1 MDILLEKSINLLF
14 SFDSFMVKKEFIHIF
29 TTLNNAPNSMQL
41 TDTQILNHTQ
51 VLQKIRRI
59 AFEIYENNFEET
71 EIVIAGIKGQGHA
84 LAKQLAIALNEI
96 SSIEATA
103 VLIDVDKDVTYD
115 SPVEFDCDERFL
127 EHKTIVVV
135 DDVLNTGRTFAYC
148 LSPFLSIPVKRIQVA
163 VMVDRNY
170 RRFPILADYVGY
182 QLSTTL
188 SDYVSVVLDNEED
201 MGVYLR

>member
-1 MDILLEKSINLLF
+1 MEL
-14 SFDSFMVKKEFIHIF
+14 
-29 TTLNNAPNSMQL
+29 TNN
-41 TDTQILNHTQ
+41 QILNHTQ

-59 AFEIYENNFEET
+59 AFEIYENNFEEAQ
-71 EIVIAGIKGQGHA
+71 IIIAGIKGQGYA
-84 LAKQLAIALNEI
+84 FSKKLAVVINEI

-103 VLIDVDKDVTYD
+103 VLIDVDKDVSYD
-115 SPVEFDCDERFL
+115 SAVEFDCDERFL

-163 VMVDRNY
+163 VMVDRNF

-188 SDYVSVVLDNEED
+188 NDYVSVVLDDEATI
-201 MGVYLR
+201 GVYLQ

>member
-1 MDILLEKSINLLF
+1 ME
-14 SFDSFMVKKEFIHIF
+14 
-29 TTLNNAPNSMQL
+29 L
-41 TDTQILNHTQ
+41 TDNQILNHTQ

-71 EIVIAGIKGQGHA
+71 QIVIAGIKGQGHA
-84 LAKQLAIALNEI
+84 FAKKLTTAINEI
-96 SSIEATA
+96 SSIEATT

-127 EHKTIVVV
+127 EHKAIVVV
-135 DDVLNTGRTFAYC
+135 DDVLNTGRTFAYS
-148 LSPFLSIPVKRIQVA
+148 LSPFLSIPVKKIQVA

-188 SDYVSVVLDNEED
+188 SDYVSVELGDEAE
-201 MGVYLR
+201 MGVYLGMRL

>member
-1 MDILLEKSINLLF
+1 MELTETQLLS
-14 SFDSFMVKKEFIHIF
+14 
-29 TTLNNAPNSMQL
+29 Q
-41 TDTQILNHTQ
+41 TQ

-71 EIVIAGIKGQGHA
+71 QIVIAGIKGQGHA
-84 LAKQLAIALNEI
+84 FAKKLAVALNEI

-188 SDYVSVVLDNEED
+188 SDYVSVELDDEEE

>member
-1 MDILLEKSINLLF
+1 MNL
-14 SFDSFMVKKEFIHIF
+14 
-29 TTLNNAPNSMQL
+29 TNNK
-41 TDTQILNHTQ
+41 ILNQTQ
-51 VLQKIRRI
+51 VLQKNIRI

-71 EIVIAGIKGQGHA
+71 QIVIAGIKGQGHA
-84 LAKQLAIALNEI
+84 FAKKLAMVLNDI
-96 SSIEATA
+96 SSLEATA

-188 SDYVSVVLDNEED
+188 SDYVSVVLDDQEE
-201 MGVYLR
+201 MGVYLK

>member
-1 MDILLEKSINLLF
+1 
-14 SFDSFMVKKEFIHIF
+14 
-29 TTLNNAPNSMQL
+29 
-41 TDTQILNHTQ
+41 
-51 VLQKIRRI
+51 
-59 AFEIYENNFEET
+59 
-71 EIVIAGIKGQGHA
+71 
-84 LAKQLAIALNEI
+84 
-96 SSIEATA
+96 
-103 VLIDVDKDVTYD
+103 VDKDVTYD

-135 DDVLNTGRTFAYC
+135 DDVLNTGRTFAYS

-188 SDYVSVVLDNEED
+188 SDYVSVELGDEEE
-201 MGVYLR
+201 MGVFLGMR

>member
-1 MDILLEKSINLLF
+1 
-14 SFDSFMVKKEFIHIF
+14 
-29 TTLNNAPNSMQL
+29 MQL
-41 TDTQILNHTQ
+41 TDNQILNHTQ
-51 VLQKIRRI
+51 VFQKIRRI

-71 EIVIAGIKGQGHA
+71 QIVIAGIKGQGHA
-84 LAKQLAIALNEI
+84 FAKKLTLAINEI

-188 SDYVSVVLDNEED
+188 SDYVSVVLDNEEE
-201 MGVYLR
+201 MGVFLGMR

>member
-1 MDILLEKSINLLF
+1 M
-14 SFDSFMVKKEFIHIF
+14 
-29 TTLNNAPNSMQL
+29 TQL
-41 TDTQILNHTQ
+41 TDNQILNHHQ

-71 EIVIAGIKGQGHA
+71 EIVIAGIKGQGHS
-84 LAKQLAIALNEI
+84 LAKKLAITLNEI

-103 VLIDVDKDVTYD
+103 VLIDVDKDVTYE

-127 EHKTIVVV
+127 ERKTIVVV
-135 DDVLNTGRTFAYC
+135 DDVLNTGRTFAYS

-163 VMVDRNY
+163 VMVDRNF

-188 SDYVSVVLDNEED
+188 NDYVSVVLDDEET

>member
-1 MDILLEKSINLLF
+1 
-14 SFDSFMVKKEFIHIF
+14 
-29 TTLNNAPNSMQL
+29 MQL
-41 TDTQILNHTQ
+41 TDNQILNHTQ

-71 EIVIAGIKGQGHA
+71 QIIIAGIKGQGHA
-84 LAKQLAIALNEI
+84 FAKQLANALNEI

-127 EHKTIVVV
+127 EHKAIVVV
-135 DDVLNTGRTFAYC
+135 DDVLNTGRTFAYS

-182 QLSTTL
+182 ELSTTL
-188 SDYVSVVLDNEED
+188 SDYVSVVLDDED
-201 MGVYLR
+201 EMGVFLGMR

>member
-1 MDILLEKSINLLF
+1 ME
-14 SFDSFMVKKEFIHIF
+14 
-29 TTLNNAPNSMQL
+29 L
-41 TDTQILNHTQ
+41 TDNQILNHTQ

-71 EIVIAGIKGQGHA
+71 QIVIAGIKGQGYAFAKKLA
-84 LAKQLAIALNEI
+84 LALNEI

-148 LSPFLSIPVKRIQVA
+148 LSPFLSVPVKRIQVA

-188 SDYVSVVLDNEED
+188 NDYVSVVLDNEEE
-201 MGVYLR
+201 MGVFLGMKS